1 MTETP
6 KRRSLPDGAERRLSP
21 RAQVVRPI
29 RIRTESADVPIELR
43 QTRDISRTGFFFVT
57 HSSHYYV
64 GMRIYVVMGYDPG
77 DPVTREWLGEVKRIE
92 KLPGAMFGIGVHVLM
107 R

>member
-1 MTETP
+1 MSEAP
-6 KRRSLPDGAERRLSP
+6 KRKNPPSGAERRVSP

-29 RIRTESADVPIELR
+29 RIRTESAEVPMELR

-57 HSSHYYV
+57 HSAHYYV
-64 GMRIYVVMGYDPG
+64 GMRIYVVMGYEPG
-77 DPVTREWLGEVKRIE
+77 DPVMREWLAEVKRIE
-92 KLPGAMFGIGVHVLM
+92 KLPGGMFGIGVHVIM